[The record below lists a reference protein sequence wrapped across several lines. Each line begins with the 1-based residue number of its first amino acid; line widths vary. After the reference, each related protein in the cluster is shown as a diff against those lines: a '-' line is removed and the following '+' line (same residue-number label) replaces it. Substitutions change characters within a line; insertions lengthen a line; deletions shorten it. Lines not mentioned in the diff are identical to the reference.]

1 MNMYMSISIY
11 SLYTSMGCLIGTG
24 SILQTSQYN
33 VGKEA
38 IWRDFQWGIREERH
52 SEEDSP
58 LGARNPRGDEEKKGE
73 RIEQG
78 DGLSEYVGFD
88 VQLWD

>member
-1 MNMYMSISIY
+1 MPNFWTIY
-11 SLYTSMGCLIGTG
+11 LNTSMGCLIGTG

-73 RIEQG
+73 RFEQG

>member
-1 MNMYMSISIY
+1 MPNFWTIY
-11 SLYTSMGCLIGTG
+11 LYTSVGCLIGAG

-38 IWRDFQWGIREERH
+38 IWRDSQWGIREERH
-52 SEEDSP
+52 FGEDSP
-58 LGARNPRGDEEKKGE
+58 LGARNHRGDEEKKGE

>member
-1 MNMYMSISIY
+1 M
-11 SLYTSMGCLIGTG
+11 
-24 SILQTSQYN
+24 
-33 VGKEA
+33 
-38 IWRDFQWGIREERH
+38 
-52 SEEDSP
+52 
-58 LGARNPRGDEEKKGE
+58 GARNPRGDEEKKGE

>member
-1 MNMYMSISIY
+1 MHKYGLSNRDW
-11 SLYTSMGCLIGTG
+11 LYFADKPVQCGEGGYLEG
-24 SILQTSQYN
+24 LP
-33 VGKEA
+33 VGDPGGKA
-38 IWRDFQWGIREERH
+38 FWGGFA
-52 SEEDSP
+52 

>member
-1 MNMYMSISIY
+1 
-11 SLYTSMGCLIGTG
+11 MGCLIGTG

-38 IWRDFQWGIREERH
+38 IWRDFQWGIREEMH